1 VFDTALAVLLC
12 DVAWFGIHLFLLDR
26 GECIWKHGH
35 FWAIEYKTMGCVDI
49 QSSTIKKKGYV
60 GYCII
65 VSEPGVLT

>member
-35 FWAIEYKTMGCVDI
+35 FWAIEYKTMGCFNI
-49 QSSTIKKKGYV
+49 QSSTIEKKRDSIFPRNV
-60 GYCII
+60 GSCII
-65 VSEPGVLT
+65 V